1 MLDWKTDPH
10 VKALMA
16 QPNWHK
22 TLRKTIAVLSN
33 DDPDYT
39 AIHEKWSTTIC
50 DGILDL
56 LKSLPTTNNR
66 VNSIAVFHMGYN
78 ITKPTDNPKTVYVAV
93 DYDTPEEEF
102 PGVLDKTQ
110 EYLDGF
116 GLGLVAFIEHGETW
130 GGLID

>member
-1 MLDWKTDPH
+1 
-10 VKALMA
+10 MA

-39 AIHEKWSTTIC
+39 AIQEKWSSTIRH
-50 DGILDL
+50 GIRDILE
-56 LKSLPTTNNR
+56 SLPTTNDR

-78 ITKPTDNPKTVYVAV
+78 ITKPTDNAKTVYVAV

-102 PGVLDKTQ
+102 PAVLDKMQ

-116 GLGLVAFIEHGETW
+116 GLGLVAFY
-130 GGLID
+130 